1 MDYNKDR
8 IEQSKKIVEALV
20 PKSMFYNTDVLIT
33 GDGFVVIITDK
44 TVMYT
49 VPLKEDVTSVGF
61 VHPTIAFKYKDIMDL
76 NLEECNDYPNDL
88 FLSDDMYSLYCYYNN
103 TLCRLPIA
111 HIADARGDEKF
122 EELLQLKASD
132 GMKFYHMLG
141 KDMNTYLIPVFS
153 GLPNLSKQDKLDIYL
168 YDLQNAYLLV
178 DMHIFK
184 KKLNREISVR
194 YRILKLN

>member
-61 VHPTIAFKYKDIMDL
+61 VHPTIAFKYKDIMDFVTKA
-76 NLEECNDYPNDL
+76 LEL
-88 FLSDDMYSLYCYYNN
+88 
-103 TLCRLPIA
+103 
-111 HIADARGDEKF
+111 
-122 EELLQLKASD
+122 
-132 GMKFYHMLG
+132 
-141 KDMNTYLIPVFS
+141 
-153 GLPNLSKQDKLDIYL
+153 
-168 YDLQNAYLLV
+168 
-178 DMHIFK
+178 
-184 KKLNREISVR
+184 
-194 YRILKLN
+194 